1 MHIFL
6 KKQMLSDVLF
16 TWHVLYLLFMVLV
29 FICLFVLILHLAVY
43 HLKTISTIIIFSFSV
58 NKIN

>member
-1 MHIFL
+1 MHIFF
-6 KKQMLSDVLF
+6 KKQMLSDDMCFIYLF
-16 TWHVLYLLFMVLV
+16 LFMVQV

-43 HLKTISTIIIFSFSV
+43 HLKNISTIIIFSFSM